1 MPEQSDTGNA
11 SIPGPARKERTRTR
25 GGSAEEE
32 PPSQEDL
39 DRKQE
44 RISEKRRPG
53 PPRTDTRSRGPE
65 DVPDMPE
72 AECVEA
78 DGED

>member
-1 MPEQSDTGNA
+1 MPDQTDTGNA
-11 SIPGPARKERTRTR
+11 SIPGPARKERTRSL
-25 GGSAEEE
+25 GESEEE
-32 PPSQEDL
+32 APSQEDL

-53 PPRTDTRSRGPE
+53 PPRTDTRSRGPA

-72 AECVEA
+72 AECVEEEG
-78 DGED
+78 DD